1 MEKETNF
8 KDSKFLVMGG
18 GSLYERIESYD
29 PKDFIYSDYLKV
41 YIHKK
46 IVDSDYCFSELTED
60 IFGIG
65 VYDDEY
71 EELKQKILG
80 FSD

>member
-29 PKDFIYSDYLKV
+29 PKDFIYSDY
-41 YIHKK
+41 
-46 IVDSDYCFSELTED
+46 CFSELTED